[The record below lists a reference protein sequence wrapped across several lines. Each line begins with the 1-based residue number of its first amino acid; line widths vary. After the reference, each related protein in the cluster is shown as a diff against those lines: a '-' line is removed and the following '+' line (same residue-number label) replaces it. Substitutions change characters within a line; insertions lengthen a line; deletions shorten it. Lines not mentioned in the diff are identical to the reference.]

1 MEIFTELMK
10 VTYDDGNSKLNIYIK
25 KPSHNYNVIK
35 DTISRQLFDERKLSK
50 FAFKTTWFDED
61 GDEIDICNQ
70 VDYDLFLYKRSEK
83 LHLYITPSEQ
93 WKKTFKF
100 ADKTDQNDDDPS
112 AFVIHE
118 NVECD
123 SCGLAPIVGFRYK
136 CIQCSN
142 YDLCQRCEAK
152 HKHPE
157 HMMVR
162 MPKENSPS
170 IIDAWISTPCGRGNG
185 RRAKRERKSSNAG
198 GCPFFDTGAA
208 GTPAA
213 NENCANTDAEPKIGN
228 HHHHHERKHHR
239 RQMRNGFLSHMYE
252 MMSDLAEGGAT
263 YRQMDESA
271 PNTPSAPS
279 PPKENKSTK
288 PNDVDVTSEAAKA
301 ACEAAAKTAEAATK
315 IAAEVAAQVNKQ
327 AAEITATVN
336 EQAAANV
343 LNDLL
348 NATVGNQTNN
358 EDVGAAG
365 GKATPNMASTGTST
379 PTSQSDSSN
388 INNNPNDNTSVPVT
402 PTIEDFAQFID
413 PKFMKAGIQLL
424 NNFSGMFAKMLDPMD
439 GADDNSYASA
449 YAGTGYQAR
458 KSSSASAASSMRSAA
473 SSTSTK
479 ANSNAKQTTE
489 AEKSNNEQSK
499 NSGVTAEP
507 INPDTTTN
515 SSAIIMENINEKSR
529 TPERKRSESEENDW
543 QMIDKQAA
551 ESTTNLLN
559 ISAASSTETIEKIEL
574 PGAVGITPAT
584 PASTPVV
591 ENMSPKSNSDISF
604 EQLSMDLKNHVEK
617 EKSLDRI
624 ERRIKTAD
632 VLNAQSDSMTNN
644 NTPTTSVNTGATP
657 KPQNLA
663 VLVYH
668 KDPSINKAIHAM
680 VAMGFSNEGGWLTQ
694 LLESVNGNISAALD
708 LMSPAQ
714 SQGNN

>member
-1 MEIFTELMK
+1 MERFTKLMK
-10 VTYDDGNSKLNIYIK
+10 VTYDDGSAKLNIYIQM
-25 KPSHNYNVIK
+25 PSNNYNILK
-35 DTISRQLFDERKLSK
+35 DTISNQLFDERKLSK

-70 VDYDLFLYKRSEK
+70 VDYDLFLYKRSDR
-83 LHLYITPSEQ
+83 LHMYITSLEL
-93 WKKTFKF
+93 WKETFKY
-100 ADKTDQNDDDPS
+100 AEKPAQDDDDPS
-112 AFVIHE
+112 VFVIHE
-118 NVECD
+118 RVECD
-123 SCGLAPIVGFRYK
+123 SCGLSPIVGFRYK
-136 CIQCSN
+136 CIQCPN
-142 YDLCQRCEAK
+142 FDLCQRCEAK

-170 IIDAWISTPCGRGNG
+170 VIDAWITSPCGRGSG
-185 RRAKRERKSSNAG
+185 RRAKRERKGSNAG
-198 GCPFFDTGAA
+198 GCPFFDMGAA
-208 GTPAA
+208 GATAA
-213 NENCANTDAEPKIGN
+213 NDNCANDDAEPKLGK

-263 YRQMDESA
+263 YRQMDESD

-279 PPKENKSTK
+279 PPKENVSTK
-288 PNDVDVTSEAAKA
+288 PKEADAASEAAKT

-315 IAAEVAAQVNKQ
+315 IATEVAAQVNKQ
-327 AAEITATVN
+327 AAGITATIN
-336 EQAAANV
+336 EQAAAKV

-348 NATVGNQTNN
+348 NAEAGVQSNN
-358 EDVGAAG
+358 EGVGAAG
-365 GKATPNMASTGTST
+365 GNATPNMASTGTST
-379 PTSQSDSSN
+379 PTSQSASSN
-388 INNNPNDNTSVPVT
+388 TNNKSNDNKSVPVT
-402 PTIEDFAQFID
+402 PTLEDFAQFID
-413 PKFMKAGIQLL
+413 PKFMKAGVEMF
-424 NNFSGMFAKMLDPMD
+424 NNFSNMFAKMLEPVE
-439 GADDNSYASA
+439 GAEDNSYASA

-479 ANSNAKQTTE
+479 SSAIGKQTTE
-489 AEKSNNEQSK
+489 AEKLNKEQSK
-499 NSGVTAEP
+499 NTGEAEKP
-507 INPDTTTN
+507 INPDTTTV
-515 SSAIIMENINEKSR
+515 
-529 TPERKRSESEENDW
+529 ERKRSVSEENDW

-574 PGAVGITPAT
+574 PGAVGIPPAT

-591 ENMSPKSNSDISF
+591 ENLSPKSNSDISF
-604 EQLSMDLKNHVEK
+604 EQLGMDLKDHVEK
-617 EKSLDRI
+617 ENERAHI
-624 ERRIKTAD
+624 ERKIKIAD
-632 VLNAQSDSMTNN
+632 VLKAKSDVMTNN

-680 VAMGFSNEGGWLTQ
+680 IAMGFSNEGGWLTQ